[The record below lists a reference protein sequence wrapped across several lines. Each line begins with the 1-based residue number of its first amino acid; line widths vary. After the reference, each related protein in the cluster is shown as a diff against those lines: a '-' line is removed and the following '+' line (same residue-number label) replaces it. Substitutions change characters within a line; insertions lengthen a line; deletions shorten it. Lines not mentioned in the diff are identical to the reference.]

1 MLHNILLL
9 IKRYREQLLY
19 LIFGVL
25 TVAVDQASFMIL
37 LRLLPKTT
45 STIPTVIA
53 WIIAVNFAYVVNHK
67 WVFQMQSKGIRKLFR
82 EAISFY
88 LARIFSLLL
97 AVIIMWLLVDL
108 LHYSAYIIKLAFNV
122 LVVVIN
128 YLSSKFWVFRRGDD
142 LHQRQKS

>member
-1 MLHNILLL
+1 
-9 IKRYREQLLY
+9 
-19 LIFGVL
+19 
-25 TVAVDQASFMIL
+25 MIL

-53 WIIAVNFAYVVNHK
+53 WIIAVNFAYVVNRK
-67 WVFQMQSKGIRKLFR
+67 WVFQIQSKSIRALFR
-82 EAISFY
+82 EAASFY

-97 AVIIMWLLVDL
+97 AVIIMWLLVDFL
-108 LHYSAYIIKLAFNV
+108 RYNADIIKLASNV

-142 LHQRQKS
+142 PHKRQKLQ